1 MKEIY
6 LKKKSECV
14 GTADVQTSVTADHD
28 VTQHYITGQLN
39 VWALLLFK
47 HQ

>member
-1 MKEIY
+1 M
-6 LKKKSECV
+6 
-14 GTADVQTSVTADHD
+14 GTAVVQTSVTAGHD
-28 VTQHYITGQLN
+28 VTQHYITEHLK